1 MAEST
6 SDWIWEVDLK
16 GVYTYSN
23 HKVTELLGY
32 EPEELIGK
40 TPFDLMPMD
49 EAKRVSGLFNNF
61 ISSQS
66 SFNSIEN
73 VNIHKNGS
81 RVVMETSAV
90 TIFSNKGEF
99 LGYRGIDRDITS
111 RKHIEDDLRD
121 NEAKLKALVENIPGM
136 VYRASPDWSA
146 EIINGSEA
154 ICGFTEKEL
163 TGKEKNWLNVIHNDD
178 IIKIFENGSKLTHV
192 KQNLVQRYRINTK
205 EGGIRWVEDR
215 KTSLFSEEGDFIGI
229 DGIVFDITERKQ
241 MEEALKRSRETLE
254 EKVKERTS
262 ELEDINI
269 ALKVLLKKG
278 ENDKKEMEEKISSNY
293 KSLISPF
300 IEKLKKRLTEKNQK
314 NLMYIIESN
323 MQKFF
328 KHFSKKMSDQMS
340 KLTPAEIQI
349 ASMIKEGLSNKEI
362 AQILNNSVRTIT
374 NHRQHIRRKFDLE
387 NKKVNLRSYL
397 SIL

>member
-1 MAEST
+1 MAENT
-6 SDWIWEVDLK
+6 SDWIWEVDPK

-32 EPEELIGK
+32 ESEELIGK

-66 SFNSIEN
+66 FFNSIEN

-90 TIFSNKGEF
+90 PIFSNKGEF
-99 LGYRGIDRDITS
+99 LGYRGIDRDITN

-146 EIINGSEA
+146 EIISGSEA

-163 TGKEKNWLNVIHNDD
+163 NGKEKNWLNVIHNDD
-178 IIKIFENGSKLTHV
+178 IGKIFGNGSKLTHV
-192 KQNLVQRYRINTK
+192 QQNLVQRYRINTK

-278 ENDKKEMEEKISSNY
+278 ENDKKEIEEKIFSNY

-300 IEKLKKRLTEKNQK
+300 IEKLKNRLTEKNQK

-328 KHFSKKMSDQMS
+328 KPFSKKISDQMA

-397 SIL
+397 SSL

>member
-1 MAEST
+1 LAENT
-6 SDWIWEVDLK
+6 SDWIWEVDPK

-32 EPEELIGK
+32 ESEELIGK

-66 SFNSIEN
+66 FFNSIEN

-90 TIFSNKGEF
+90 PIFSNKGEF

-111 RKHIEDDLRD
+111 RKH
-121 NEAKLKALVENIPGM
+121 
-136 VYRASPDWSA
+136 
-146 EIINGSEA
+146 
-154 ICGFTEKEL
+154 
-163 TGKEKNWLNVIHNDD
+163 
-178 IIKIFENGSKLTHV
+178 
-192 KQNLVQRYRINTK
+192 
-205 EGGIRWVEDR
+205 
-215 KTSLFSEEGDFIGI
+215 
-229 DGIVFDITERKQ
+229 

-278 ENDKKEMEEKISSNY
+278 ENDKKEIEEKIFSNY

-300 IEKLKKRLTEKNQK
+300 IEKLKNRLTEKNQK

-328 KHFSKKMSDQMS
+328 KPFSKKISDQMA

-397 SIL
+397 SSL